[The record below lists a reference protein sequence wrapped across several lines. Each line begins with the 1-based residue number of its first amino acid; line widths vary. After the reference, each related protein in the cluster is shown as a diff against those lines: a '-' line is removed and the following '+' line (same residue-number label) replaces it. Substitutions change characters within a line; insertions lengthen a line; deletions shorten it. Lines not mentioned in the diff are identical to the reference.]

1 MVSDDHFE
9 AVIDEYIRANGV
21 SRCPTACVSP
31 TQGSVPATDR
41 MALAEYALT
50 RNRRRARTLGGADSR
65 STRSLTL
72 TSNSTTRR
80 LNLPTRAERSSSLM
94 AALSG

>member
-21 SRCPTACVSP
+21 SRCPTTRVSP

-50 RNRRRARTLGGADSR
+50 RNRRRR
-65 STRSLTL
+65 
-72 TSNSTTRR
+72 
-80 LNLPTRAERSSSLM
+80 ERS
-94 AALSG
+94 AARIPAPREA